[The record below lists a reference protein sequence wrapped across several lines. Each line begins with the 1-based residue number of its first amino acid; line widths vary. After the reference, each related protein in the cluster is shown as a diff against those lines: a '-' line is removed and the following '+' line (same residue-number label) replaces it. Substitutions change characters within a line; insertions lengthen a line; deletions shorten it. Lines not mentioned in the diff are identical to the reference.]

1 MEDNSKSFNGIKILF
16 SSLFIFISFFMWYFF
31 SQEKAELEIENI
43 KKESY
48 IINLEKTKTKLEI
61 INPNRNVMIKLNW
74 EEMKTKEIDL

>member
-1 MEDNSKSFNGIKILF
+1 MGNNSKSFNGIKILF